1 MNVNSIKNYDFK
13 NHTNISLNAPLKNGA
28 SKSKI
33 SFKGGE
39 YNLANMMGLIEG
51 LGFFGAF
58 FIIDSLS
65 LITPRIVVGLNRD
78 KDKLG
83 HLNYKAGAEEAGRE
97 VLSGPS
103 MFLIPIGIFEVVRR
117 TAAASKIP
125 KNTMKVLFEHTKQT
139 LKGLGDT
146 SLLSNKKEFSE
157 KFAQQLFDK
166 AFGEFDL
173 GDKAAQFKKRFTTR
187 LVWCANSTSDKKSF
201 KKNMAAFEKII
212 SEINNSNRS
221 KTPIHPKII
230 DIGDNVK
237 VRAKDLFEDF
247 RHYSSDIIT
256 KISKR
261 KWIDDASKSL
271 KKEAVNWTD
280 NMKKIRLSLR
290 FGACVASFFA
300 VGAFLIHLP
309 KLYQVS
315 KDSSPAEESAKRASL
330 EKSKGGTNAS

>member
-1 MNVNSIKNYDFK
+1 MNVNSIKNYGLK
-13 NHTNISLNAPLKNGA
+13 NHINISSNTPLKGNA
-28 SKSKI
+28 SKSNV

-39 YNLANMMGLIEG
+39 YNLANMMGFIEG

-58 FIIDSLS
+58 FIVDALS
-65 LITPRIVVGLNRD
+65 LIVPRIVVGLNRD

-83 HLNYKAGAEEAGRE
+83 RLNYKAGAEEAGRE

-103 MFLIPIGIFEVVRR
+103 MFLIPMGIFEVVRR

-125 KNTMKVLFEHTKQT
+125 KNTMKVLFKHTKET

-157 KFAQQLFDK
+157 KFAQQIFDK
-166 AFGEFDL
+166 AFEKFDL
-173 GDKAAQFKKRFTTR
+173 GDKAVQLKKRFVTR

-201 KKNMAAFEKII
+201 KKNMEAFEKIV

-221 KTPIHPKII
+221 KTTIHPKII
-230 DIGDNVK
+230 DMGYNLK

-247 RHYSSDIIT
+247 RHYSNDIIT

-261 KWIDDASKSL
+261 KWMDDASASI

-280 NMKKIRLSLR
+280 SMKKIRLNLR

-300 VGAFLIHLP
+300 VGAFLVHLP
-309 KLYQVS
+309 KIYQMG
-315 KDSSPAEESAKRASL
+315 KISPAEESAKRASL
-330 EKSKGGTNAS
+330 EKSEGGANAS